1 MKAPQKHTGSIRMM
15 FILGV
20 ILAGLYLYGCQDSS
34 VSTTDMTDDEYLQ
47 TTAIQSAFSSD
58 EDDEDNLMSS
68 EINDFESEG
77 AVEDYDGAPPLDS
90 IIKWGQVISNVN
102 VNTSISGIGDSLKQV
117 EVTRTVAGELIILYS
132 TNGTV
137 NTVRK
142 PFTREQ
148 KRFVSFK
155 KTGNHPNPRS
165 RWRVYEVSAA
175 DGQTTS
181 PMTGKDNIVM
191 NKVEVYKNGILEL
204 TLTGPDFTVN
214 KYLTRLFGG
223 EGILKVRPG
232 DQVNVKVYLT
242 SNQADK
248 DIVLFHWPKNPHR
261 FHRVRFEMTSEVQ
274 NGSNWDRVFEKTFDI
289 HNVHRF
295 GVFNG
300 YISAS
305 IRSTLFDTDPNL
317 LSTTYMGMFYRVRN
331 F

>member
-1 MKAPQKHTGSIRMM
+1 MKTPRKHIC
-15 FILGV
+15 FFLILSL

-34 VSTTDMTDDEYLQ
+34 VSTTEMTDDEYLQ
-47 TTAIQSAFSSD
+47 STAIMSAFSSN

-68 EINDFESEG
+68 EVTDFESEG
-77 AVEDYDGAPPLDS
+77 AEEDYPGAVPIDS
-90 IIKWGQVISNVN
+90 LIKWGHIISNVN
-102 VNTSISGIGDSLKQV
+102 INTSISSMGDTAKQV
-117 EVTRTVAGELIILYS
+117 EVTRTVTGELILIYS
-132 TNGTV
+132 TGGV
-137 NTVRK
+137 IDSVRK

-155 KTGNHPNPRS
+155 KIGNSPNPRF
-165 RWRVYEVSAA
+165 RWRVYEVSAI

-191 NKVEVYKNGILEL
+191 NKVEIYKNGNLEI
-204 TLTGPDFTVN
+204 TLNGPDFTTN

-223 EGILKVRPG
+223 EGIFKVRPG
-232 DQVNVKVYLT
+232 DQINVKVYLT

-274 NGSNWDRVFEKTFDI
+274 NGSNWDRVFEKTFD
-289 HNVHRF
+289 VFGAHRL

-300 YISAS
+300 FISAS
-305 IRSTLFDTDPNL
+305 IRSTLFDSDPGK
-317 LSTTYMGMFYRVRN
+317 LSTTYMGMVYRVRQ